1 METNHKLSAVI
12 ITFNEERNIER
23 CLKSLEHVADEI
35 IVVDS
40 FSTDKTQEICQ
51 KYEVRFIQNPFDGH
65 IEQKN
70 FAMNQAS
77 FDYVLSLDADEA
89 LDENLT
95 NGLLKIKETLSTFDA
110 YYFNRLTNYCGQWIK
125 HTGWYPDKKL
135 RVWNKSKGAWGGEN
149 PHDRVILREG
159 SSKQYIKGDLL
170 HYSYYSINDHIKQIQ
185 FFTDISAKAA
195 VEKGKTTTIF
205 MIVIKPLGKFLS
217 DYILKGGFRDGF
229 YGFVISKTSAYAKFL
244 KYLKIY
250 ELNRG
255 GKIK

>member
-1 METNHKLSAVI
+1 MKTTHKLSAVI

-23 CLKSLEHVADEI
+23 CLKSLDSVADEI
-35 IVVDS
+35 VVVDS
-40 FSTDKTQEICQ
+40 YSTDKTEEIC
-51 KYEVRFIQNPFDGH
+51 KRYNVKFVQNPFGGH

-70 FAMNQAS
+70 FAMQQAS
-77 FDYVLSLDADEA
+77 NNYVLSLDADEA
-89 LDENLT
+89 LDETLT
-95 NGLLKIKETLSTFDA
+95 ASLLKVKASLTDFDA
-110 YYFNRLTNYCGQWIK
+110 YFFNRLTNYCGQWIK

-135 RVWNKSKGAWGGEN
+135 RVWNKQKGAWGGEN
-149 PHDRVILREG
+149 PHDMVILNEETT
-159 SSKQYIKGDLL
+159 KKYIEGDLL

-195 VEKGKTTTIF
+195 VEKGKSTTIF
-205 MIVIKPLGKFLS
+205 MIVVKPMGKFLY
-217 DYILKGGFRDGF
+217 DYIVKGGFRDGF